1 MSKKLINEV
10 KRTDKKIKQ
19 LLLEYNSFRG
29 QLNNEGPVTFHQL
42 TFDKM
47 KQQGTFN
54 VNESGTE
61 TNGIPS
67 SIRRH
72 AIEMLNLHKRSK
84 EEKVLLSNEMKRV
97 FDYFL
102 KEVELSSKDAQ
113 NRYEVGSIALLKA
126 EHKLSQNRVVSIY
139 NCLKDYVTLPVV
151 DFPTYRRS
159 DDDED
164 TSSSTYFEDDEQANS
179 SDSENHV

>member
-1 MSKKLINEV
+1 
-10 KRTDKKIKQ
+10 
-19 LLLEYNSFRG
+19 
-29 QLNNEGPVTFHQL
+29 
-42 TFDKM
+42 
-47 KQQGTFN
+47 
-54 VNESGTE
+54 
-61 TNGIPS
+61 
-67 SIRRH
+67 
-72 AIEMLNLHKRSK
+72 MLNLHKRSK

>member
-1 MSKKLINEV
+1 
-10 KRTDKKIKQ
+10 
-19 LLLEYNSFRG
+19 
-29 QLNNEGPVTFHQL
+29 
-42 TFDKM
+42 M

-102 KEVELSSKDAQ
+102 KEEAKLSKRIDELSSKDAQ
-113 NRYEVGSIALLKA
+113 NRYEAGSIALLKA
-126 EHKLSQNRVVSIY
+126 EHKLSQNRVISIY

-151 DFPTYRRS
+151 DFPTYRHS

-164 TSSSTYFEDDEQANS
+164 TSSSTYFEDDKQANS